1 MGWIPSKPKDV
12 VCRERAKAFAEK
24 KHNEEIS
31 RLEAQWIET
40 RNGAFFAK
48 KQQEERARAKTEKDM
63 FAYFMDNYVIGMD
76 NIIREEDKK
85 RHTLAGLKKA
95 SDILLDA
102 LRSL

>member
-1 MGWIPSKPKDV
+1 
-12 VCRERAKAFAEK
+12 
-24 KHNEEIS
+24 
-31 RLEAQWIET
+31 
-40 RNGAFFAK
+40 
-48 KQQEERARAKTEKDM
+48 M
-63 FAYFMDNYVIGMD
+63 FAYFMDNYEIGMD